1 MNIDCLYP
9 WSCPV
14 FYVLISR
21 IDMATSASLF
31 LFFFLL
37 FFASDFALLEVAADT
52 AFREAMSIAN
62 MAILSNHKNQFC
74 LFKD

>member
-31 LFFFLL
+31 LFFDFELSLKPDSELSEETASHSSFLDN
-37 FFASDFALLEVAADT
+37 STVIKVVGIEPT
-52 AFREAMSIAN
+52 W
-62 MAILSNHKNQFC
+62 C
-74 LFKD
+74 L